1 MTLETSLRKSPVHQ
15 NPSQSS
21 VCSSFFSL
29 LFLFLFFGSFLF
41 VLEGFFLFWSVV
53 LGFYENWMN
62 TLDNR
67 VDTILYPHVG
77 IPKRVNK
84 PWAISNDAERTEVQQ
99 TQSLPLF
106 PPKLKTQVDFIN
118 YKYVLN
124 DITFIKTYHPKR
136 KRSASLLRNLCHLL
150 PVLQICLFLLGQK
163 SHKPKQENK
172 LATKLQKIYF
182 CVPTCQYLIRLEAF
196 QQTISFILF
205 SKTSKKLA

>member
-21 VCSSFFSL
+21 VCSSFFGL

-67 VDTILYPHVG
+67 VGTISYPHVG

-99 TQSLPLF
+99 TQSLLYF
-106 PPKLKTQVDFIN
+106 LQNWKLKLILLIIDTCLMTSPSSKPIIQNERDQTLCSEICVISCLY
-118 YKYVLN
+118 YKSVFFSSVKNLTNLN
-124 DITFIKTYHPKR
+124 K
-136 KRSASLLRNLCHLL
+136 
-150 PVLQICLFLLGQK
+150 
-163 SHKPKQENK
+163 
-172 LATKLQKIYF
+172 KISW
-182 CVPTCQYLIRLEAF
+182 L
-196 QQTISFILF
+196 S
-205 SKTSKKLA
+205 S